1 MATSKNIRDFAREYR
16 HAVIPNGHR
25 RPSGGSQFHLDN
37 LAAFV
42 STSPQI
48 HDGLI
53 VEKLVRVLAG
63 ITRQEVLLIR
73 LLPSDAGEPAKDW
86 SPLNSLPFDRFAFAD
101 QLQRIDNGVQRLF
114 VRVNGHSGERKY
126 LSALLG
132 HCARFFGHVIVH
144 ASPSAG
150 RGPVTEC
157 IRRSRHAY
165 ALVRQVEESF
175 ANYRNYN
182 SWLTKRGK
190 ARRTYLKPILCLG
203 DDELPRTQE
212 DICQSLGTPAHHLL
226 RDCPNERHTAR
237 LHRGC
242 AWPGGFCF
250 DLRRLAREIGGCRI
264 GIAFS
269 SGGAKGFAHVG
280 VIQALEENGLEVD
293 MIAGCSMGAYIGALW
308 AAGHDSRF
316 IRDKALENQGRW
328 GRWKLIDPVFP
339 PRRGFIGGD
348 KIRKLLV
355 KSIGTAHFCDL
366 LRPLRVVA
374 TNLTTLERTV
384 FDSGEVATA
393 VHASSAIP
401 GVCVPVGIDGEQYV
415 DGGVI
420 DPLPVDLL
428 REEGIEKVIAVNTVP
443 TPELMHQVRERDLRL
458 QARLRNRPWWHRIF
472 NQQFNYFAD
481 GNILDIIQ
489 QCFTGAQIPNAEEA
503 CRNADVVIRPINVY
517 GSWHDFNRPRKY
529 IALGC
534 RVTTE
539 LLPELKALGKPL
551 ENRHEYQT
559 IDHPM
564 ATAA

>member
-1 MATSKNIRDFAREYR
+1 MPTPKNIRDFAREYR
-16 HAVIPNGHR
+16 QAVIPNGHHK
-25 RPSGGSQFHLDN
+25 PSRGSQFHLDN
-37 LAAFV
+37 LAAFIA
-42 STSPQI
+42 TSPQI

-63 ITRQEVLLIR
+63 TTKRQILLIR

-101 QLQRIDNGVQRLF
+101 RLQQIGDGVRRLF
-114 VRVNGHSGERKY
+114 VRVNGHPGERKY
-126 LSALLG
+126 LSAVLG

-144 ASPSAG
+144 VSPTAG

-157 IRRSRHAY
+157 IRRSKYAY
-165 ALVRQVEESF
+165 ALVQQCEESF
-175 ANYRNYN
+175 GNYRRYN

-203 DDELPRTQE
+203 DDELPRTEE
-212 DICQSLGTPAHHLL
+212 DIYQSIGSPAHHLL
-226 RDCPNERHTAR
+226 RDCPSERHSVR
-237 LHRGC
+237 LNLGC
-242 AWPGGFCF
+242 EWPGGFCF
-250 DLRRLAREIGGCRI
+250 DLRRLAREISGCRI
-264 GIAFS
+264 GLALS
-269 SGGAKGFAHVG
+269 SGGAKGFAYVG
-280 VIQALEENGLEVD
+280 VIQALEENGIEVD

-316 IRDKALENQGRW
+316 IRHKAFENNGRW
-328 GRWKLIDPVFP
+328 GKWKLIDPVYP

-348 KIRKLLV
+348 KIKRLLG
-355 KSIGTAHFCDL
+355 KSIGKAHFCDL

-374 TNLTTLERTV
+374 TNLATLERKV
-384 FDSGEVATA
+384 FNSGEVAMA

-401 GVCVPVGIDGEQYV
+401 GVCVPVEIDGEHYV
-415 DGGVI
+415 DGGII
-420 DPLPVDLL
+420 DPLPVDIL

-443 TPELMHQVRERDLRL
+443 TPQLMRQTRERALRL
-458 QARLRNRPWWHRIF
+458 EAKLRNRPWWRRIF

-503 CRNADVVIRPINVY
+503 CRNADVVIRPINVE

-529 IALGC
+529 IALGR
-534 RVTTE
+534 RVTTG
-539 LLPELKALGKPL
+539 LLPELKALSKPM